1 MLTNAE
7 SPAPRYVE
15 AGQLPVVS
23 SSQARGI
30 HPLKLLR
37 QGFALNP
44 LLTIAGLVMLA
55 TLVATTLGLILDHRE
70 ITGAPAW
77 LKPTKFAISLSIYCF
92 TLLWLLSFIRRW
104 RRLVAVIAIATALG
118 AFSEMALILVQVARG
133 VSSHFNLTTPFDAAV
148 YSTMGGFAGL
158 VWTVGFL
165 AAILLLFERLADPAL
180 AWGLRLGLLVC
191 LTGMLVG
198 VLMTQPSALQLAAMQ
213 AGQHLSIIGA
223 HSVGVPDGGPGLPFV
238 GWSTTG
244 GDLRIPHFVGLHA
257 LQVLPF
263 LGWFLSAARF
273 PWLRSGHRV
282 ALVWVAGL
290 GYLGMVGLLT
300 WQALRG
306 QSIIAPDT
314 LTWEAW
320 GTLVG
325 LVLAA
330 VVTIGIHARLRA
342 VPSLQ
347 GA

>member
-7 SPAPRYVE
+7 RPAPHYLE
-15 AGQLPVVS
+15 AGELPAVS
-23 SSQARGI
+23 SSPARGI

-44 LLTIAGLVMLA
+44 LLTIAGLVMLG
-55 TLVATTLGLILDHRE
+55 TLVATILGLILDHRE

-104 RRLVAVIAIATALG
+104 RRLVGVIATATAIFTL
-118 AFSEMALILVQVARG
+118 SEMALLLIQVVRG
-133 VSSHFNLTTPFDAAV
+133 VSSHFNRATPFDAAV
-148 YSTMGGFAGL
+148 YSAMGGFAGL
-158 VWTVGFL
+158 AWTVAFL
-165 AAILLLFERLADPAL
+165 AAILLLFERLTDPAL
-180 AWGLRLGLLVC
+180 AWALRLGLLIC

-198 VLMTQPSALQLAAMQ
+198 VLMTQPSALQLAALK

-223 HSVGVPDGGPGLPFV
+223 HSVGVPDGGPGLPLV

-244 GDLRIPHFVGLHA
+244 GDLRVPHFVGLHA

-273 PWLRSGHRV
+273 RWLRKGHRV

-290 GYLGMVGLLT
+290 SYLGLIGLLT

-314 LTWEAW
+314 LTWQAW

-325 LVLAA
+325 LTLAA
-330 VVTIGIHARLRA
+330 VVTIVLHARLRA
-342 VPSLQ
+342 AHASR
-347 GA
+347 A